1 MAIRGPLT
9 PQRVA
14 SASSA
19 ATSPAAAAVASPPTQ
34 SEGPWRRV
42 WCVLQDSA
50 LAFFEHERAAA
61 NITAEPIATYEW
73 LHFRSLRLAPSTSAA
88 RSSPSGS
95 SFASA
100 DFELTLSD
108 GRHLS
113 LRTDSPTQR
122 ALWVRELLRLAS
134 WRAVHLLQLELTSDW
149 HSVAVEAPAVHA
161 SLASQAC
168 AASTD
173 SGDAWK
179 TATP

>member
-100 DFELTLSD
+100 DFELTSQTVGTFPSGQTHPRSEPYGCANSCGSPRG
-108 GRHLS
+108 GR
-113 LRTDSPTQR
+113 
-122 ALWVRELLRLAS
+122 
-134 WRAVHLLQLELTSDW
+134 
-149 HSVAVEAPAVHA
+149 
-161 SLASQAC
+161 
-168 AASTD
+168 STCY
-173 SGDAWK
+173 SSS
-179 TATP
+179 